1 MNNSQD
7 QIHRFIFDNTD
18 MRGEITTLH
27 SSYMQALEHQALSDD
42 LKPIFGE
49 FLAASVLLSDMLKFE
64 GILTLQAKGD
74 GAIGLIMAECNHSGH
89 VRGVVRFNDSIPESN
104 TGEPPPSLNTI
115 LGNGHLSITLDPDR
129 GERYQGIVALEG
141 ETLADSLSTY
151 FSQSEQLPTM
161 IKLSANEKFAGGI
174 FIQCLPA
181 QTIKDQQTRE
191 DYWQTA
197 VQLTHT
203 YSAEELF
210 QLPHETLL
218 YRLYNELSCRMFPK
232 KEIRFKCACSK
243 ERSANALVS
252 IGEREVHQL
261 INEQGKIRI
270 DCEFCG
276 ATYSFRQQDLESLFS
291 QKTVH

>member
-1 MNNSQD
+1 MNNSHD
-7 QIHRFIFDNTD
+7 LIHRFIFDNTD

-27 SSYMQALEHQALSDD
+27 KSYLEALNHQKLPQN
-42 LKPIFGE
+42 LKSVFGE
-49 FLAASVLLSDMLKFE
+49 FLAASALLSEMLKFD

-74 GAIGLIMAECNHSGH
+74 GAIGLIMAECNNAGH
-89 VRGVVRFNDSIPESN
+89 VRGVVRFNDHATPLAED
-104 TGEPPPSLNTI
+104 TPTSLNAI
-115 LGNGHLSITLDPDR
+115 LGNGHLSITIDPEQ

-141 ETLADSLSTY
+141 ESLADSLSAY

-161 IKLSANEKFAGGI
+161 IKLSANDQFAGGI

-181 QTIKDQQTRE
+181 QMIKNEETRANH
-191 DYWQTA
+191 WQTA

-203 YSAEELF
+203 YSAEELY

-218 YRLYNELSCRMFPK
+218 YRLYHELSCRMFPAK
-232 KEIRFKCACSK
+232 DIQFKCSCSK

-252 IGEREVHQL
+252 IGKEEVNQLMLERGQ
-261 INEQGKIRI
+261 INI

-276 ATYSFRQQDLESLFS
+276 AQYEFTQQDISELFKP
-291 QKTVH
+291 QTLH